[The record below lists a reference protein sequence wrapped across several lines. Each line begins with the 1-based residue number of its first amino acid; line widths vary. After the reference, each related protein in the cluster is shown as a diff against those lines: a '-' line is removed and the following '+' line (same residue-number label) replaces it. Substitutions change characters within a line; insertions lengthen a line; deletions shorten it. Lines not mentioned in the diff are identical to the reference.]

1 MPLITI
7 KSADPIQDMNNSL
20 PAHKSFSFRTEI
32 QPDGNKKIFFAG
44 HLGLQEVEDF
54 EKNLKM
60 DLSQADSA
68 HTSLDLKDLEFVDS
82 AGALA
87 LLELA
92 ESLKAQGGSCSL
104 DNVPAKAQKILD
116 LIDLEALKR
125 QPILGAEKKGS
136 FISEIGEGFLSF
148 VRDVDSV
155 VAFFGELIIDLV
167 ATCFNPRLVRWSD
180 VILYM
185 RRTGVEGL
193 PIISLIALLLG
204 LILAFMSS
212 VQLQRFGANIYVASL
227 LALAMVKELGP
238 IMTAILVAGRSGSA
252 FAAEIGTMK
261 VNEEVDALIVMG
273 MDPMY
278 FLTLPKV
285 IATLIVVPLL
295 TIYADL
301 IGIIG
306 GLIVG
311 VGLLDLT
318 VFSYIQ
324 ETKNILKVFD
334 FVASFIKTLFFAFLI
349 SAIGCQRGFQVRG
362 GAAAVGTA
370 TTSAVVAAIFL
381 IIVVDSVF
389 AVVLTYIP
397 R

>member
-1 MPLITI
+1 MKTGLSS
-7 KSADPIQDMNNSL
+7 KN
-20 PAHKSFSFRTEI
+20 SFSLKTEI
-32 QPDGNKKIFFAG
+32 QANGDRKILLAG
-44 HLGLQEVEDF
+44 HFGLQEVETF
-54 EKNLKM
+54 EKALPQQP
-60 DLSQADSA
+60 LPTPA
-68 HTSLDLKDLEFVDS
+68 HTSLDLGGLEFLDS

-87 LLELA
+87 LLVLA
-92 ESLKAQGGSCSL
+92 DRIKAGGGSCSL
-104 DNVPAKAQKILD
+104 TNVPAKARDIIN
-116 LIDLEALKR
+116 LINLEEVKGTPL
-125 QPILGAEKKGS
+125 IGDGKKTDFVSKVGD
-136 FISEIGEGFLSF
+136 GFLDFVQDVNNVVSF
-148 VRDVDSV
+148 T
-155 VAFFGELIIDLV
+155 GELLIDLV

-180 VILYM
+180 VLLYM
-185 RRTGVEGL
+185 RRAGVEGL

-212 VQLQRFGANIYVASL
+212 LQLQQFGANIYVASL
-227 LALAMVKELGP
+227 LAIAMVKELGP

-261 VNEEVDALIVMG
+261 VNEEVDALTVMG

-285 IATLIVVPLL
+285 IASMVVVPLL

-301 IGIIG
+301 LGIIG

-324 ETKNILKVFD
+324 ETKRILTVFD
-334 FVASFIKTLFFAFLI
+334 FTSSFIKSVVFAFLI

-370 TTSAVVAAIFL
+370 TTSAVVSAIFL
-381 IIVVDSVF
+381 IIVVDSIF
-389 AVVLTYIP
+389 AIVLTYIP

>member
-1 MPLITI
+1 MPNGDSQVFL
-7 KSADPIQDMNNSL
+7 
-20 PAHKSFSFRTEI
+20 
-32 QPDGNKKIFFAG
+32 AG
-44 HLGLQEVEDF
+44 ELRLQEIKAF
-54 EKNLKM
+54 EAEVQGGWP
-60 DLSQADSA
+60 QATTGR
-68 HTSLDLKDLEFVDS
+68 TSLDLGGLEFIDS

-87 LLELA
+87 ILELQA
-92 ESLKAQGGSCSL
+92 GLQAQGVICTL
-104 DNVPAKAQKILD
+104 DNAPAKIQDILN
-116 LIDLEALKR
+116 LIDIRKLA
-125 QPILGAEKKGS
+125 QPPLLGGGREEN
-136 FISEIGEGFLSF
+136 FITRVGDGFLEFMHDMNQVVSF
-148 VRDVDSV
+148 T
-155 VAFFGELIIDLV
+155 GELLLGLA
-167 ATCFNPRLVRWSD
+167 ATCVKPRLVRWSD

-185 RRTGVEGL
+185 RRVGVEGL

-212 VQLQRFGANIYVASL
+212 LQLKQFGANIYVASL

-273 MDPMY
+273 MNPMY
-278 FLTLPKV
+278 FLALPKV
-285 IATLIVVPLL
+285 IATMVTVPLL

-301 IGIIG
+301 LGIIG

-311 VGLLDLT
+311 VTLLDLT
-318 VFSYIQ
+318 VYSYIQ
-324 ETKNILKVFD
+324 ETRYILTVFD
-334 FVASFIKTLFFAFLI
+334 FVSSFIKSLVFAFLI
-349 SAIGCQRGFQVRG
+349 AAIGCQRGFQVRG

-381 IIVVDSVF
+381 IIVVDSIF
-389 AVVLTYIP
+389 AIVLTYIP

>member
-1 MPLITI
+1 MI
-7 KSADPIQDMNNSL
+7 
-20 PAHKSFSFRTEI
+20 
-32 QPDGNKKIFFAG
+32 
-44 HLGLQEVEDF
+44 
-54 EKNLKM
+54 
-60 DLSQADSA
+60 
-68 HTSLDLKDLEFVDS
+68 
-82 AGALA
+82 
-87 LLELA
+87 
-92 ESLKAQGGSCSL
+92 
-104 DNVPAKAQKILD
+104 
-116 LIDLEALKR
+116 
-125 QPILGAEKKGS
+125 
-136 FISEIGEGFLSF
+136 
-148 VRDVDSV
+148 
-155 VAFFGELIIDLV
+155 LV

-185 RRTGVEGL
+185 RRVGVEGL

-212 VQLQRFGANIYVASL
+212 VQLRQFGANIYVAEL
-227 LALAMVKELGP
+227 LAIAMVRELGP

-261 VNEEVDALIVMG
+261 VNEEVDALTVMG
-273 MDPMY
+273 MEPMF

-285 IATLIVVPLL
+285 IASMIVVPLL

-301 IGIIG
+301 LGIIG

-318 VFSYIQ
+318 VYSYIQ
-324 ETKNILKVFD
+324 ETKDSLMVFD
-334 FVASFIKTLFFAFLI
+334 FTSSFVKSLFFAFLI
-349 SAIGCQRGFQVRG
+349 AAIGCQRGFQVRG

-381 IIVVDSVF
+381 IIVVDSIF
-389 AVVLTYIP
+389 SVVLTYYP

>member
-1 MPLITI
+1 
-7 KSADPIQDMNNSL
+7 MNNSL
-20 PAHKSFSFRTEI
+20 PAHRSFSLTTEI
-32 QPDGNKKIFFAG
+32 QPNGNRKLLLAG
-44 HLGLQEVEDF
+44 HLGLREVENF
-54 EKNLKM
+54 EKDLKIH
-60 DLSQADSA
+60 LSQAGST
-68 HTSLDLKDLEFVDS
+68 HTSLDLTELEFIDS

-92 ESLKAQGGSCSL
+92 AGIKTQGGSFSL

-116 LIDLEALKR
+116 LIDIESLKR
-125 QPILGAEKKGS
+125 QPLLGGGKKIGI
-136 FISEIGEGFLSF
+136 ISEIGEGFLAF
-148 VRDVDSV
+148 VRDVDNVIS
-155 VAFFGELIIDLV
+155 FFGEVIIDLV

-185 RRTGVEGL
+185 KRAGVEGL

-261 VNEEVDALIVMG
+261 VNEEVDALTVMG
-273 MDPMY
+273 MDPMF

-285 IATLIVVPLL
+285 IASMIVVPLL

-301 IGIIG
+301 LGIIG

-318 VFSYIQ
+318 VYSYIQ

-334 FVASFIKTLFFAFLI
+334 FTTSFIKSVFFAFLI
-349 SAIGCQRGFQVRG
+349 SAIGCQRGFQVQG

-381 IIVVDSVF
+381 IIVVDSAF

>member
-1 MPLITI
+1 MN
-7 KSADPIQDMNNSL
+7 KSPADDKRFTLTTQAQANGARQL
-20 PAHKSFSFRTEI
+20 AL
-32 QPDGNKKIFFAG
+32 AG
-44 HLGLQEVEDF
+44 RLGLQEVGTFQAEVQAGWPQSAPARTS
-54 EKNLKM
+54 M
-60 DLSQADSA
+60 DLSG
-68 HTSLDLKDLEFVDS
+68 LEFVDS

-87 LLELA
+87 ILKLA
-92 ESLKAQGGSCSL
+92 ENIKARGGSCIL
-104 DNVPAKAQKILD
+104 ENVPARIQDILNLIDIEALTQPALITGQKSDFVSRIGAGFLD
-116 LIDLEALKR
+116 FFQDVTSVISFIGELLIDLT
-125 QPILGAEKKGS
+125 
-136 FISEIGEGFLSF
+136 
-148 VRDVDSV
+148 
-155 VAFFGELIIDLV
+155 

-185 RRTGVEGL
+185 RRAGVEGL

-212 VQLQRFGANIYVASL
+212 LQLQQFGANIYVASL
-227 LALAMVKELGP
+227 LAIAMVKELGP

-261 VNEEVDALIVMG
+261 VNEEVDALTVMG

-285 IATLIVVPLL
+285 IASMVVVPLL

-301 IGIIG
+301 LGIIG

-311 VGLLDLT
+311 VTLLDLT
-318 VFSYIQ
+318 VYAYIQ
-324 ETKNILKVFD
+324 ETKYILTVFD
-334 FVASFIKTLFFAFLI
+334 FVASFIKSIFFAFLI

-370 TTSAVVAAIFL
+370 TTSAVVAGIFL

-389 AVVLTYIP
+389 AIVLTYIP

>member
-1 MPLITI
+1 MKKKL
-7 KSADPIQDMNNSL
+7 SGYN
-20 PAHKSFSFRTEI
+20 SFSLKTAMQANGER
-32 QPDGNKKIFFAG
+32 KVLLSG
-44 HLGLQEVEDF
+44 HLGLQEVEIL
-54 EKNLKM
+54 EQSWHEQL
-60 DLSQADSA
+60 LPASPA
-68 HTSLDLKDLEFVDS
+68 HTSLDLGGLEFLDS
-82 AGALA
+82 AGAVA
-87 LLELA
+87 LLDLA
-92 ESLKAQGGSCSL
+92 GRLNAAGGTSSL
-104 DNVPAKAQKILD
+104 DNVPAKAQDIIN
-116 LIDLEALKR
+116 LINFEELKR
-125 QPILGAEKKGS
+125 EPLLGAGPKTDA
-136 FISEIGEGFLSF
+136 ISRIGDWFLDF
-148 VRDVDSV
+148 VHDVDSV
-155 VAFFGELIIDLV
+155 VSFTGELIIDLV
-167 ATCFNPRLVRWSD
+167 ATCFKPRLVRWSD
-180 VILYM
+180 VLLYM
-185 RRTGVEGL
+185 RRAGVEGL

-212 VQLQRFGANIYVASL
+212 LQLQQFGANIYVASL
-227 LALAMVKELGP
+227 LAIAMVKELGP

-261 VNEEVDALIVMG
+261 VNEEVDALTVMG

-278 FLTLPKV
+278 FLALPKV
-285 IATLIVVPLL
+285 IASMIVVPLL

-301 IGIIG
+301 LGIIG

-324 ETKNILKVFD
+324 ETKNVLTVFD
-334 FVASFIKTLFFAFLI
+334 FTSSFIKSVVFAFLI
-349 SAIGCQRGFQVRG
+349 AGIGCQRGFQVRG

-389 AVVLTYIP
+389 AIVLTYIP